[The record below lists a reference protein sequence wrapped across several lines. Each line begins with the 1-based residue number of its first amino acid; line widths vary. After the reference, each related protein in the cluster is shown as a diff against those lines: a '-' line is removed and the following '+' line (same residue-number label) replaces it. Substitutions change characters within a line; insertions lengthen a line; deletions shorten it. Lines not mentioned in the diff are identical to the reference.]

1 MSKLLEEI
9 IVAIIAL
16 TLASII
22 MSIGLLLIIL
32 LQPIKLLERL
42 GKSIQKI
49 MTL

>member
-22 MSIGLLLIIL
+22 MSIGLLVINL

-42 GKSIQKI
+42 GKWIQKI